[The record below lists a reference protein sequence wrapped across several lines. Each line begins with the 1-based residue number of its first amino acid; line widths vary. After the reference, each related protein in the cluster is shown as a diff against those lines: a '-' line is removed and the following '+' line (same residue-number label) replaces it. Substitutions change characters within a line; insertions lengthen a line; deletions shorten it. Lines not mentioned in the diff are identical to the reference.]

1 MKLFQKQAF
10 PSLKRSLQ
18 QNLRRL
24 ALVAP
29 AFVIFGQSI
38 ASAEDWP
45 QWQGPNRDAVSAEK
59 GLLQQWPEGGPEL
72 AWRIENLG
80 GGDSAPA
87 VVGGKLYGMSNQ
99 NGKEVVWAISEKDGS
114 AVWRTPIGDA
124 VEQRMPQSKEG
135 PGGTPTVDGEH
146 LYVIG
151 MGGRVACLQIADGK
165 LVWERQLTDDF
176 GGKVPPWSF
185 RESALVDG
193 DQVICTPGGPEATMV
208 ALNKK
213 TGETLWKTNLN
224 SDGSGNTEGNKVPG
238 DGPTPRGNPRPEG
251 LRPQGLQP
259 QGLQPRGL
267 QPQGLQP
274 RGLQP
279 STPSPQKTDG
289 NFVQPQ
295 TAPPP
300 RDPDAQNQNARPG
313 GRGGFGSRG
322 RFGRGGSRPGA
333 AYSSDIAIDF
343 EGQRQYVQLTA
354 KALIG
359 VAAETGKV
367 LWQYTAP
374 ANAMGINCSTPI
386 YHDGILFAASAYG
399 NGGGAIRLIKKEDD
413 SFDFEELYFT
423 SSMQNHHGGMVVID
437 GALYG
442 ANGGNGGG
450 MMAGIDF
457 ETGDVLWKSRQGP
470 KGAIA
475 YADGRL
481 YLRSEDGPIVL
492 MEPSKE
498 EYIER
503 GRFDQPDRSGSKAWA
518 HPVIANGKLYIR
530 DQGLLLC
537 YDIAAK

>member
-1 MKLFQKQAF
+1 MVWRDFPPAAPPRGKILCMIKYRSCAQTMRVRLLRPPADAALDAQA
-10 PSLKRSLQ
+10 
-18 QNLRRL
+18 
-24 ALVAP
+24 V
-29 AFVIFGQSI
+29 V
-38 ASAEDWP
+38 
-45 QWQGPNRDAVSAEK
+45 RDAWWLIDGRGVSPRFVR
-59 GLLQQWPEGGPEL
+59 LL
-72 AWRIENLG
+72 
-80 GGDSAPA
+80 
-87 VVGGKLYGMSNQ
+87 
-99 NGKEVVWAISEKDGS
+99 DGAS
-114 AVWRTPIGDA
+114 SL
-124 VEQRMPQSKEG
+124 RM
-135 PGGTPTVDGEH
+135 
-146 LYVIG
+146 
-151 MGGRVACLQIADGK
+151 
-165 LVWERQLTDDF
+165 LVSQY
-176 GGKVPPWSF
+176 
-185 RESALVDG
+185 ALVDG

-224 SDGSGNTEGNKVPG
+224 SDGSDKTETNPVPG
-238 DGPTPRGNPRPEG
+238 DEPAPRRKPSPQA
-251 LRPQGLQP
+251 LRPSP
-259 QGLQPRGL
+259 Q
-267 QPQGLQP
+267 
-274 RGLQP
+274 GLQP

-313 GRGGFGSRG
+313 GRGGFGGRG

-333 AYSSDIAIDF
+333 AYSSAIAIDF

-470 KGAIA
+470 KGAVA